1 MKKNERSGVLSSNF
15 ILMVKKI
22 LIALGTI
29 IFIALPSIAS
39 AQFPKARMSDCCKTK
54 HDIDVSITIPAANEW
69 NNPVIPGQDC
79 FQVVAGQNR
88 IMENCVVSE
97 KADGAASTCWSKG
110 LEITGVNI
118 STSDWGGVCTMDTIY
133 TVTDFIFWIFLG
145 FSVIMGVYV
154 GIVFMTA
161 GGNPGKI
168 EKARGMIVYLIVG
181 IVVAIAMKLIPSL
194 TRAIVGV

>member
-1 MKKNERSGVLSSNF
+1 
-15 ILMVKKI
+15 
-22 LIALGTI
+22 
-29 IFIALPSIAS
+29 
-39 AQFPKARMSDCCKTK
+39 
-54 HDIDVSITIPAANEW
+54 
-69 NNPVIPGQDC
+69 
-79 FQVVAGQNR
+79 
-88 IMENCVVSE
+88 MENCVVSE
-97 KADGAASTCWSKG
+97 KTAGALSTCWSKG
-110 LEITGVNI
+110 LQITGVNI